1 MIIVSTDHED
11 MNVGFTAD
19 QYRNLSIYT
28 ILRILHWT
36 GVRFS
41 EVTTNIFQYPSKA
54 LKITR
59 SMTLG
64 LHLPNMG
71 NCGFDF
77 SSLDK
82 KEKVEHALNDIKR
95 HGKTFDF
102 QYIVCHPP
110 ESSLDSSSLTYYLE
124 NLKLIDAPLVL
135 ENIRSWSTERFIE
148 LYQRLK
154 KTLGKKIAGLCLDIP
169 HAYLADEDW
178 AAFYRKYESEIKVV
192 HLSDC
197 KDNED
202 LHLPFGMGGEL
213 SLQQILESLRIFGFN
228 GILNFEINP
237 PSPAHLETVFSSYLK
252 AREFAGQEGLIRMR
266 YRMRLIALLGKAL
279 KSIL

>member
-1 MIIVSTDHED
+1 

-28 ILRILHWT
+28 ILRILRWT
-36 GVRFS
+36 GIRFS
-41 EVTTNIFQYPSKA
+41 EVTTNIFQYPSRA

-59 SMTLG
+59 GMTLG

-77 SSLDK
+77 SSEDK
-82 KEKVEHALNDIKR
+82 REKVEHALNDIKR
-95 HGKTFDF
+95 HGKAFDF
-102 QYIVCHPP
+102 KYVVCHPP
-110 ESSLDSSSLTYYLE
+110 EGSPDSSSLTYYLK
-124 NLKLIDAPLVL
+124 NLEQVDTPLVL

-154 KTLGKKIAGLCLDIP
+154 KALGGKIAGLCLDIP

-178 AAFYRKYESEIKVV
+178 TTFYRKHESEIKVI

-197 KDNED
+197 KDDED

-213 SLQQILESLRIFGFN
+213 SLQQILESLRLFEFD

-237 PSPAHLETVFSSYLK
+237 PSPAHLEAVFSSYLK
-252 AREFAGQEGLIRMR
+252 AREFSGYEGQIRML